1 MDEIAAWMGVVGLDK
16 AVFAGHSMG
25 SAVALT
31 MALEHPRKVQGLIL
45 LGSGARLRVHPDIL
59 LGITDQASFYNTIK
73 IIVEWSF
80 SPQAPA
86 RLVEL
91 ARQRLAE
98 TRSSILLGDMVACDG
113 FDVTGRL
120 SEIECPT
127 LVICGE
133 EDRMTPKRYSQF
145 LVDHIKYS
153 RLEIISGSGH
163 MVMQERP
170 VEVKDSMLKFLR
182 LISERVSSQNKH

>member
-1 MDEIAAWMGVVGLDK
+1 
-16 AVFAGHSMG
+16 
-25 SAVALT
+25 
-31 MALEHPRKVQGLIL
+31 
-45 LGSGARLRVHPDIL
+45 
-59 LGITDQASFYNTIK
+59 
-73 IIVEWSF
+73 
-80 SPQAPA
+80 
-86 RLVEL
+86 VEL
-91 ARQRLAE
+91 ARQRMVE
-98 TRSSILLGDMVACDG
+98 IKSSILLGDMVACDG
-113 FDVTGRL
+113 FDVTDRL
-120 SEIECPT
+120 SEIDCPT